1 MEVEFVEDTL
11 LEEILLEEDKVC
23 DDEVSVVASD
33 DVCAGPSWC
42 FIVIMALLSE
52 VEAANCVLR
61 TEVDEVILETVVVA
75 PWSIGNTANI
85 LLPSG
90 FCI

>member
-42 FIVIMALLSE
+42 FIVIMALPSE
-52 VEAANCVLR
+52 VDAANCVLR
-61 TEVDEVILETVVVA
+61 LKRTKGIFIMPASKAHLHLDIT
-75 PWSIGNTANI
+75 
-85 LLPSG
+85 
-90 FCI
+90 